1 MNLLG
6 HTWKRTN
13 QPRTRPDMPA
23 PAATKPGP
31 TDDLTDLSTIQP
43 GEGTPST
50 DPESS
55 VALDDLLKKATG
67 EEAEKKEEEAA
78 AAKKAEDDAAA
89 KKKADDEA
97 AKKKDVD
104 LPALG
109 DDAEKKKANDDA
121 AVKKKADDEAAA
133 AKRDDFDAIEL
144 PPHSKPKATESF
156 EKVKT
161 LARERI
167 TAATK
172 ERDELREKLTKA
184 EEAAKGGLSAEHKK
198 ELEELRSFRQKMDV
212 EADPSFKQWDTKIA
226 ENIASVTAKLK
237 AHGFTDEHF
246 KQIEKLGG
254 IAQVDWE
261 GLGEK
266 LPANLRKYIENKV
279 FENDDLAEKKKASVE
294 VAKKNAGE
302 FLATR
307 QKESEVSSET
317 FSKEATAEFETF
329 VPKMEW
335 LAEKTAAK
343 DAKPEE
349 KAAIDAHNALVKEV
363 RADVADAIADNTPR
377 MRAILAVGWAQLKK
391 LRVEHAAMAA
401 QKDAKIST
409 LEKELAEKVEHLDK
423 IKKSSTTR
431 LRDSSA
437 PDGKVKPA
445 AKNDVSE
452 HGSDALDRLRAEA
465 EAAAEAKA

>member
-1 MNLLG
+1 
-6 HTWKRTN
+6 
-13 QPRTRPDMPA
+13 MPA
-23 PAATKPGP
+23 SATKPAP
-31 TDDLTDLSTIQP
+31 TEDLADLSTIQS
-43 GEGTPST
+43 GDGGTPSI

-67 EEAEKKEEEAA
+67 QEIEKKDDEVDAA
-78 AAKKAEDDAAA
+78 AAKKAEEDAVVKKKADEDALAAKKKDSGTPPPVDDTAAKQKAEEDAAA
-89 KKKADDEA
+89 KKKADDAA
-97 AKKKDVD
+97 AKK
-104 LPALG
+104 
-109 DDAEKKKANDDA
+109 
-121 AVKKKADDEAAA
+121 
-133 AKRDDFDAIEL
+133 DDFDAIEF

-167 TAATK
+167 SAATK
-172 ERDELREKLTKA
+172 ERDELKEKLTKA

-212 EADPSFKQWDTKIA
+212 EADPSFKQWDTKIT
-226 ENIASVTAKLK
+226 ENLASVTAKLK
-237 AHGFTDEHF
+237 AHGFTEEHF

-254 IAQVDWE
+254 IAQVNWE
-261 GLGEK
+261 GVEK
-266 LPANLRKYIENKV
+266 LPSNLKKYIENKI
-279 FENDDLAEKKKASVE
+279 FENEDLGEKKKAAIE
-294 VAKKNAGE
+294 AAKKNAGE
-302 FLATR
+302 FLAAR

-317 FSKEATAEFETF
+317 FTKEATTEFEAF

-335 LAEKTAAK
+335 LVEKSVPK

-363 RADVADAIADNTPR
+363 REDVAEAIADNSPK

-391 LRVEHAAMAA
+391 LRVENAAMIV
-401 QKDAKIST
+401 QKDARIST

-437 PDGKVKPA
+437 PDGKVKVA

-465 EAAAEAKA
+465 EANAEK